1 MAKVIYLT
9 GAPASG
15 KSSTTRMLKERVSDL
30 EIWEYGARLTEH
42 CLARCAAIAGQD
54 DLRAQSSAVV
64 TPQDVADVDLALL
77 AFVDE
82 RRGSR
87 PVLIDS
93 HAVTKESYGY
103 RVTPF
108 SLKQFG
114 RLRPDE
120 IWVFYAEPAETR
132 RRIVVDPGGRPQ
144 VSEEQA
150 RTHTLLQGSVACTYG
165 MSIGCAVYMFDT
177 TQPRDILVSM
187 LAERLA

>member
-9 GAPASG
+9 GAPAAG
-15 KSSTTRMLKERVSDL
+15 KSSTTRLLKELVTDL

-42 CLARCAAIAGQD
+42 CLGRSAAIADQD
-54 DLRAQSSAVV
+54 DLRAKSSAIV
-64 TPQDVADVDLALL
+64 TPQDVADVDLKLL
-77 AFVDE
+77 AFVE
-82 RRGSR
+82 QHRGSR

-93 HAVTKESYGY
+93 HAVTKESYGF

-108 SLKQFG
+108 SLEQFA

-120 IWVFYAEPAETR
+120 IWVLYAEPEESR
-132 RRIVVDPGGRPQ
+132 RRIAADPGGRPQ
-144 VSEEQA
+144 ISEEQA

-177 TQPRDILVSM
+177 AQPRDALVAT
-187 LAERLA
+187 LKGRLA

>member
-15 KSSTTRMLKERVSDL
+15 KSSTTQLLKERLCDL

-42 CLARCAAIAGQD
+42 CLARSADITSQD
-54 DLRAQSSAVV
+54 DLRARSSAVV

-77 AFVDE
+77 TFVE
-82 RRGSR
+82 EHRGSR

-93 HAVTKESYGY
+93 HAVTKEFYGY

-108 SLKQFG
+108 SLEQFG
-114 RLRPDE
+114 RLRPNE
-120 IWVFYAEPAETR
+120 IWVLYAEPDETR
-132 RRIVVDPGGRPQ
+132 RRIAADSGDRPQ
-144 VSEEQA
+144 ISEEQA
-150 RTHTLLQGSVACTYG
+150 RTHTLLQESVACTYG

-177 TQPRDILVSM
+177 AQPRDTLITV

>member
-15 KSSTTRMLKERVSDL
+15 KSSTTQLLKERIRDL
-30 EIWEYGARLTEH
+30 EVWEYGARLTEH
-42 CLARCAAIAGQD
+42 CFARSANITSQD
-54 DLRAQSSAVV
+54 DLRAQSSVVV
-64 TPQDVADVDLALL
+64 TPQDVADVDMALL
-77 AFVDE
+77 AFVKKH
-82 RRGSR
+82 RGSR

-108 SLKQFG
+108 SLEQFG
-114 RLRPDE
+114 QLRPDE
-120 IWVFYAEPAETR
+120 IWVLYAEPDETR
-132 RRIVVDPGGRPQ
+132 RRIAADPGGRPQ

-150 RTHTLLQGSVACTYG
+150 RMHTLLQGSVACTYG
-165 MSIGCAVYMFDT
+165 MSIGCAVYMFDAA
-177 TQPRDILVSM
+177 QPRDALITK